1 MGTYGGTETEN
12 TERFDVSERLN
23 HPSTER
29 LEAFVEESLDGADR
43 AVVDSHLT
51 RCSDCQAEVAELR
64 TLFAALGDL
73 PELEP
78 SAGFADRVMARV
90 RVRQPVLAAASA
102 WLDRVMPQSTRG
114 WAAATA
120 VFALPVV
127 GATVLVAWLLAQP
140 GVSAQGLWTFGTA
153 LVADA
158 AVAGAQWAWTQLS
171 SSTLAAWAVQAAEVV
186 GTAGAGQVGLV
197 LLMFATLTAGSI
209 YILYQNLF
217 RPQQQRRIEHA
228 SYVI

>member
-1 MGTYGGTETEN
+1 MS
-12 TERFDVSERLN
+12 ERFS

-29 LEAFVEESLDGADR
+29 LEAFVEEALDGADR

-78 SAGFADRVMARV
+78 SAGFADRVMERV

-102 WLDRVMPQSTRG
+102 WLDRVTPQSTRG
-114 WAAATA
+114 WAAAAA
-120 VFALPVV
+120 VFALPVI
-127 GATVLVAWLLAQP
+127 GTTVLVAWLLAQP

-153 LVADA
+153 LVGDA
-158 AVAGAQWAWTQLS
+158 VVVGAQWVWTQLS
-171 SSTLAAWAVQAAEVV
+171 SSTLAVWAAQAAEVV
-186 GTAGAGQVGLV
+186 GTAGAGQVGLALV
-197 LLMFATLTAGSI
+197 MFATLTAGSI
-209 YILYQNLF
+209 YVLYQNLF